1 MTKKR
6 QRSFSF
12 SLATLLAI
20 VTLLAV
26 WLARETNR
34 VATQRKVASLVARL
48 CAERRL
54 TNYDPIPFPGL
65 AYDYQWRTNGNTT
78 VYDPMAEPKV
88 PKWLRNIVGD
98 DYWCRVTAIDLS
110 DTNVTD
116 SDLVDLPR
124 LSSLETLRLYRT
136 EISEERV
143 AQLRKALPNC
153 HMDWSSSN
161 MGSPHGL
168 FGSNFDSLPTGTG
181 IE

>member
-1 MTKKR
+1 MTKKP
-6 QRSFSF
+6 QRWFSF
-12 SLATLLAI
+12 SLKSLLAI

-26 WLARETNR
+26 WLARESDR
-34 VATQRKVASLVARL
+34 VATQRRVASLVARL

-54 TNYDPIPFPGL
+54 TSYDPIAFSGL

-78 VYDPMAEPKV
+78 TYDPTAKLKV

-98 DYWCRVTAIDLS
+98 DYCCRVTAIDLS

-116 SDLVDLPR
+116 SDLVDLRR
-124 LSSLETLRLYRT
+124 LPSLETLRLYRT

-143 AQLRKALPNC
+143 EQLRKALPNC
-153 HMDWSSSN
+153 HIDWSSSN

-168 FGSNFDSLPTGTG
+168 FGSNFDSLPTGAG